1 MGQGCLNRSVFIRS
15 QRSPDLPPV
24 PVTTATLPN
33 GKRSFQL
40 IAFSLERPGSVLGL
54 RHVHRSQS
62 VLGQDEEDKRHT
74 NRPDNGSGEF
84 DHPRFENVKAVAVDA
99 L

>member
-15 QRSPDLPPV
+15 QRSPNLPPA
-24 PVTTATLPN
+24 PVMTATLPN

-62 VLGQDEEDKRHT
+62 VLGQDEKDKRHT
-74 NRPDNGSGEF
+74 YRPDNGRRELN
-84 DHPRFENVKAVAVDA
+84 HPRFEYVEAFAVDA